1 MITQFI
7 SDKKFIV
14 VINGETVVFNGY
26 LENQEITTGQ
36 PTIEL
41 FNNIDEA
48 ILKYGN
54 KIIIEEVEDEFYISN
69 SNYLE

>member
-7 SDKKFIV
+7 SDKKFV
-14 VINGETVVFNGY
+14 VVLNGEEVIFNGY

-41 FNNIDEA
+41 FNNLDEA
-48 ILKYGN
+48 ILKYGD
-54 KIIIEEVEDEFYISN
+54 KIIMEVEDEFYISD
-69 SNYLE
+69 SNDLE

>member
-7 SDKKFIV
+7 SDKKFV
-14 VINGETVVFNGY
+14 VVLNGEEVIFNGY

-41 FNNIDEA
+41 FNNLDEA
-48 ILKYGN
+48 ILKYGD
-54 KIIIEEVEDEFYISN
+54 KIIMEVEDELYISD
-69 SNYLE
+69 SNDLE